1 MHINIHEILVGTTSN
16 DVQWST
22 ILPSMFGVVVGGL
35 ITLFTSRYTVQKNYE
50 NNFDL
55 LKKQEELETK
65 ATIKAIIAELQALK
79 QIFYVEFIPKILN
92 PNEEYL
98 NYSYPLGTDYF
109 TIFNANT
116 SKIGKITN
124 DELRE
129 CVINI
134 YITAKFFLDCIAT
147 NNTALEFYEKCL
159 NKVYISS
166 YDTTLDEGTPKAH
179 KDLEYAE
186 VSLIK
191 SKRDNL
197 VPTCKKMMKLFQQ
210 FELVSSNIRKK
221 KEP

>member
-1 MHINIHEILVGTTSN
+1 MHINIHEILVGTASN
-16 DVQWST
+16 GFQWST
-22 ILPSMFGVVVGGL
+22 FLTSLCGVVVGGL
-35 ITLFTSRYTVQKNYE
+35 ITLFTSTYTVQKNYE

-65 ATIKAIIAELQALK
+65 ATIKAIIAELKALK
-79 QIFYVEFIPKILN
+79 QIFDVEFIPKILN
-92 PNEEYL
+92 SKEEYL

-109 TIFNANT
+109 SVFNANT

-166 YDTTLDEGTPKAH
+166 YDNILDEGTPKAH
-179 KDLEYAE
+179 KDLEYAK
-186 VSLIK
+186 VSLMMSIIVLLISNLIYILRK
-191 SKRDNL
+191 VKRKNFSMISKR
-197 VPTCKKMMKLFQQ
+197 
-210 FELVSSNIRKK
+210 
-221 KEP
+221 

>member
-16 DVQWST
+16 SIQWST

-50 NNFDL
+50 NNFEL

-79 QIFYVEFIPKILN
+79 QIFYFEFMPKILN
-92 PNEEYL
+92 SKEEYL
-98 NYSYPLGTDYF
+98 SYSYPLGTDYF
-109 TIFNANT
+109 SVFNANT

-129 CVINI
+129 CIINT
-134 YITAKFFLDCIAT
+134 YITAKFFLDCLAT

-166 YDTTLDEGTPKAH
+166 YDNILDEGTPKAH

-186 VSLIK
+186 VSLMK

-197 VPTCKKMMKLFQQ
+197 VPTCQKMVELFKQLDDILQ
-210 FELVSSNIRKK
+210 NNL
-221 KEP
+221 

>member
-1 MHINIHEILVGTTSN
+1 MHINIHEILVGATSN
-16 DVQWST
+16 GFQWST
-22 ILPSMFGVVVGGL
+22 FLTSIFGVVVGGL
-35 ITLFTSRYTVQKNYE
+35 ITLYTSMRTVQKNYE
-50 NNFDL
+50 NNFEL
-55 LKKQEELETK
+55 LKKQEEIETK
-65 ATIKAIIAELQALK
+65 ATIKAIISELQALK

-92 PNEEYL
+92 SKDEYL
-98 NYSYPLGTDYF
+98 SYSYPLGTDYF
-109 TIFNANT
+109 SVFNANT

-166 YDTTLDEGTPKAH
+166 YDNILDEGTPKAH
-179 KDLEYAE
+179 KDLEYAK
-186 VSLIK
+186 VSLMM

-197 VPTCKKMMKLFQQ
+197 VPTCQKMVELFKQLDAILQ
-210 FELVSSNIRKK
+210 K
-221 KEP
+221 

>member
-1 MHINIHEILVGTTSN
+1 MNINIHEFLVGATAN
-16 DVQWST
+16 GFQWST
-22 ILPSMFGVVVGGL
+22 ILSSMFGAVVGGL
-35 ITLFTSRYTVQKNYE
+35 ITSFTSIYTVQKNYE
-50 NNFDL
+50 NNFEL
-55 LKKQEELETK
+55 LKKQEEIETK

-79 QIFYVEFIPKILN
+79 QIFYVEFMPKILN
-92 PNEEYL
+92 SKEEYL
-98 NYSYPLGTDYF
+98 SYSYPLGTDYF
-109 TIFNANT
+109 SVFNANT

-166 YDTTLDEGTPKAH
+166 YDNILDEGTPKAH
-179 KDLEYAE
+179 KDLEYAK
-186 VSLIK
+186 VSLMM

-197 VPTCKKMMKLFQQ
+197 VPTCQKMVELFKQLDDILQ
-210 FELVSSNIRKK
+210 K
-221 KEP
+221 

>member
-1 MHINIHEILVGTTSN
+1 MHINIHEFLVGATAN
-16 DVQWST
+16 GFQWST
-22 ILPSMFGVVVGGL
+22 ILSSMFGAVVGGL
-35 ITLFTSRYTVQKNYE
+35 ITSFTSIYTVQKNYE
-50 NNFDL
+50 NNFEL
-55 LKKQEELETK
+55 LKKQEEIETK

-79 QIFYVEFIPKILN
+79 QIFYVEFMPKILN
-92 PNEEYL
+92 SKEEYL
-98 NYSYPLGTDYF
+98 SYSYPLGTDYF
-109 TIFNANT
+109 SVFNANT

-166 YDTTLDEGTPKAH
+166 YDNILDEGTPKAH
-179 KDLEYAE
+179 KDLEYAK
-186 VSLIK
+186 VSLMM

-197 VPTCKKMMKLFQQ
+197 VPTCQKMVELFKQLDDILQ
-210 FELVSSNIRKK
+210 K
-221 KEP
+221 

>member
-1 MHINIHEILVGTTSN
+1 M
-16 DVQWST
+16 
-22 ILPSMFGVVVGGL
+22 
-35 ITLFTSRYTVQKNYE
+35 
-50 NNFDL
+50 
-55 LKKQEELETK
+55 
-65 ATIKAIIAELQALK
+65 QALK

-92 PNEEYL
+92 SKEKYL

-109 TIFNANT
+109 SVFNANT

-166 YDTTLDEGTPKAH
+166 YDNILDEGTPKAH
-179 KDLEYAE
+179 KDLEYAK
-186 VSLIK
+186 VSLMM

-197 VPTCKKMMKLFQQ
+197 VPTCQKMVELFKQLDAILQ
-210 FELVSSNIRKK
+210 K
-221 KEP
+221 

>member
-1 MHINIHEILVGTTSN
+1 MHINIHEILVGATAN
-16 DVQWST
+16 GFQWST
-22 ILPSMFGVVVGGL
+22 ILSSMFGAVVGGL
-35 ITLFTSRYTVQKNYE
+35 ITSFTSIYTVQKNYE
-50 NNFDL
+50 NNFEL
-55 LKKQEELETK
+55 LKKQEEIETK

-92 PNEEYL
+92 SKEEYL
-98 NYSYPLGTDYF
+98 SYSYPLGTDYF
-109 TIFNANT
+109 SVFNANT

-129 CVINI
+129 CIINT
-134 YITAKFFLDCIAT
+134 YITAKFFLDCLAT

-166 YDTTLDEGTPKAH
+166 YDNILDEGTPKAH

-186 VSLIK
+186 VSLMK

-197 VPTCKKMMKLFQQ
+197 VPTCQKMVELFKQLDDILQ
-210 FELVSSNIRKK
+210 NNL
-221 KEP
+221 